1 VLPFSRTARSHPTTE
16 VLALYS
22 RGDLPA
28 FPRLRLKAH
37 LLECVK
43 CEHQVELFAA
53 SLSELKREAA
63 SETLTA
69 FEAIA
74 DWKVLEREMIGNI
87 VVGVAAARCIDNV
100 GRKRAWLS
108 RLAFGAG
115 LIILFVA
122 GWITHIPSEQ
132 TRHLT
137 ASLSR
142 IVGLQP
148 PGSASINMVQATPN
162 AIAVRSQ
169 GVTLSI
175 LHPPTAVVSLS
186 GNSSME
192 ARYVDEESGQLTI
205 ASVYGQ

>member
-1 VLPFSRTARSHPTTE
+1 
-16 VLALYS
+16 LALYS
-22 RGDLPA
+22 RGDLPTLA
-28 FPRLRLKAH
+28 RLRLKAH
-37 LLECVK
+37 LLECAN
-43 CEHQVELFAA
+43 CEHQVALFAA
-53 SLSELKREAA
+53 SLSELRREAV

-74 DWKVLEREMIGNI
+74 DWKVLEREMMGNI

-108 RLAFGAG
+108 RLAFGTG
-115 LIILFVA
+115 LSVLFVV
-122 GWITHIPSEQ
+122 GWITHMPSEQ
-132 TRHLT
+132 THHLT

-148 PGSASINMVQATPN
+148 GSRSINMVQATPN

>member
-1 VLPFSRTARSHPTTE
+1 MLPFWKTSPDHPVIE

-28 FPRLRLKAH
+28 FPRLRLKTH
-37 LLECVK
+37 LMQCAEC
-43 CEHQVELFAA
+43 ERQVELFTN
-53 SLSELKREAA
+53 SLAELKREAA
-63 SETLTA
+63 TETLTA

-74 DWKVLEREMIGNI
+74 DWKALEREMMGNI
-87 VVGVAAARCIDNV
+87 VVGVAAARCIDDV
-100 GRKRAWLS
+100 GRKRVWLP
-108 RLAFGAG
+108 RLAFGVG
-115 LIILFVA
+115 LGLLFVA

-132 TRHLT
+132 THHLA
-137 ASLSR
+137 ASLGQIIGFGQKS
-142 IVGLQP
+142 VPVNL
-148 PGSASINMVQATPN
+148 VQATPN

-169 GVTLSI
+169 GVTLRI

-205 ASVYGQ
+205 ASVYAQ

>member
-1 VLPFSRTARSHPTTE
+1 MFPFSKANRSHPTAE

-28 FPRLRLKAH
+28 LPRLRLKAH
-37 LLECVK
+37 LLECTH
-43 CEHQVELFAA
+43 CEHQVALFAA
-53 SLSELKREAA
+53 SLSQLKREAA

-74 DWKVLEREMIGNI
+74 DWKVLEREMMGNI

-100 GRKRAWLS
+100 GRKRVWFS
-108 RLAFGAG
+108 RLAFAAG
-115 LIILFVA
+115 LSVLFVA

-132 TRHLT
+132 THHLA
-137 ASLSR
+137 ASLAR
-142 IVGLQP
+142 IVGVHQRSGP
-148 PGSASINMVQATPN
+148 VNMVQATPN

-175 LHPPTAVVSLS
+175 MHPPTAVVSLS

>member
-1 VLPFSRTARSHPTTE
+1 MFPFSKESAAHPAIE

-28 FPRLRLKAH
+28 LPRLRLKTHVMHCA
-37 LLECVK
+37 E
-43 CEHQVELFAA
+43 CEHQVELFTD
-53 SLSELKREAA
+53 SLFELKHEAA
-63 SETLTA
+63 TQTLTA

-74 DWKVLEREMIGNI
+74 DWKTLEREMMGNI
-87 VVGVAAARCIDNV
+87 VVGVAAGRCIDNV
-100 GRKRAWLS
+100 GEKRVWLS

-115 LIILFVA
+115 LSVLFVA

-132 TRHLT
+132 THHLV
-137 ASLSR
+137 ASLGQ
-142 IVGLQP
+142 IIGLGQKTVP
-148 PGSASINMVQATPN
+148 LNMVQATPN

-169 GVTLSI
+169 GVTLRI

-186 GNSSME
+186 GNSSIE

-205 ASVYGQ
+205 ASVYAQ

>member
-1 VLPFSRTARSHPTTE
+1 MLSFSRANRSHPSAE

-22 RGDLPA
+22 RGDLPRL
-28 FPRLRLKAH
+28 PRLRIKAH
-37 LLECVK
+37 LLECAT
-43 CEHQVELFAA
+43 CEHQVALFAA

-74 DWKVLEREMIGNI
+74 DWKVLEREMMGNI
-87 VVGVAAARCIDNV
+87 VVGVAAARCIEKV
-100 GRKRAWLS
+100 GRKRAWFS
-108 RLAFGAG
+108 RFAFGAG
-115 LIILFVA
+115 LTALFVA

-132 TRHLT
+132 THHLA

-142 IVGLQP
+142 LVGLHQKS
-148 PGSASINMVQATPN
+148 GSINMVQATPN